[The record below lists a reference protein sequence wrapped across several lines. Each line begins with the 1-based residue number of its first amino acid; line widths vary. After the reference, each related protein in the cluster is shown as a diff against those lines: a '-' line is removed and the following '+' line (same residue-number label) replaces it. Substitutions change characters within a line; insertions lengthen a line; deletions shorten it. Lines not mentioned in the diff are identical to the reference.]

1 MKDISEAL
9 DILNREYWNHD
20 IQTRYNARRDATGE
34 ATVTISRAD
43 LKTLRALVSNA
54 LDKARR
60 ETWHTNFAGELDA
73 WTARDLAHYLGS
85 LERTCEDLYRLSK
98 KLDAAR

>member
-9 DILNREYWNHD
+9 EILNREFWNHD
-20 IQTRYNARRDATGE
+20 IATRYNARRDATGE

-43 LKTLRALVSNA
+43 LKTLRALVSNS
-54 LDKARR
+54 LDEARR
-60 ETWHTNFAGELDA
+60 EACHTNFTGELDA
-73 WTARDLAHYLGS
+73 WTARDLAHYLGG
-85 LERTCEDLYRLSK
+85 LERTCEDLSRLRE

>member
-20 IQTRYNARRDATGE
+20 IATRYNARRDATGE

-43 LKTLRALVSNA
+43 LKTLCALVTDA
-54 LDKARR
+54 LDKARH
-60 ETWHTNFAGELDA
+60 ETWHTNFTGELDA
-73 WTARDLAHYLGS
+73 WTARDLAYYLGS
-85 LERTCEDLYRLSK
+85 LERTCEDLYRLRE
-98 KLDAAR
+98 KLNAAR